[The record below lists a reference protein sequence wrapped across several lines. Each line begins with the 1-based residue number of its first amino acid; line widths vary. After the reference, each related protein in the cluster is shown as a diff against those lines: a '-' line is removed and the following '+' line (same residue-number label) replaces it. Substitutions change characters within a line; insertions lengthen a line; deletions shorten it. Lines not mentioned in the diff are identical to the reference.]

1 MPARKKIQTPP
12 LARLLSTAQ
21 AVEATGYSA
30 RTLHRLADQRRLTKY
45 YLGSRLRWDAD
56 ELDALVSP
64 KRPAAAE
71 ASAQRLRERRSE
83 QVAS

>member
-1 MPARKKIQTPP
+1 MPARKKITTPP
-12 LARLLSTAQ
+12 LSRLLSTQ
-21 AVEATGYSA
+21 EAAARTGYSG
-30 RTLHRLADQRRLTKY
+30 RTLHRLAERRELTKY

-56 ELDALVSP
+56 ELDALVTST
-64 KRPAAAE
+64 RPAAAE